1 MVKETQEPPVRG
13 AAPPDPKTVG
23 LARELFAEFGVMQ
36 ARMSRNE
43 GRAVSGEMAVM
54 RALVLAGGSLT
65 PSALADRAWVSS
77 ARVANICRS
86 LEEKGWISREH
97 SSEDRRRVTVSVTE
111 AGRAWMEGRRR
122 RLDEVTCD
130 FLSELGEAD
139 SRELL
144 RLMRRVTELVDE
156 RQSTGRGIFG

>member
-13 AAPPDPKTVG
+13 AAPPDPKMVG
-23 LARELFAEFGVMQ
+23 LARELFDEFGVMQ
-36 ARMSRNE
+36 ARMSRNV

-97 SSEDRRRVTVSVTE
+97 SSEDRRRVTVTHRDIE
-111 AGRAWMEGRRR
+111 K
-122 RLDEVTCD
+122 
-130 FLSELGEAD
+130 
-139 SRELL
+139 
-144 RLMRRVTELVDE
+144 
-156 RQSTGRGIFG
+156 